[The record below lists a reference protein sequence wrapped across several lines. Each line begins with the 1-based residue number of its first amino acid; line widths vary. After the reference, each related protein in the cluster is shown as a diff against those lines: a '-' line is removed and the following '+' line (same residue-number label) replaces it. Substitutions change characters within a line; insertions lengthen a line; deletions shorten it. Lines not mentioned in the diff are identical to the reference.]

1 MDERDRAQF
10 WKITAIGILLV
21 VATAVITGLV
31 VANRTAPD
39 TSVAAQAPSASPR
52 AATQTPTLPAAT
64 SQTPAVP
71 PAATETPKR
80 SGVPPQEIV
89 SACNRQAAAQAGY
102 PPCGH
107 GQGLGRRQGRW
118 RRRAR
123 RRGGRR
129 GRRCD
134 RRRRQGRGQGCPDR
148 RPGRRWRRDSLWHLG
163 QQEERRAL
171 PRGVRLV
178 HARAR
183 VYGVAHA
190 NLHDAQAA
198 GRTAAGR
205 IIRIGLPDD
214 DRSQHGPLTST
225 TRPSP
230 PR

>member
-89 SACNRQAAAQAGY
+89 SACNRQAAAQAGSA
-102 PPCGH
+102 PRAGTDKAWDV
-107 GQGLGRRQGRW
+107 GKDAGVGALGG
-118 RRRAR
+118 AAV
-123 RRGGRR
+123 G
-129 GRRCD
+129 
-134 RRRRQGRGQGCPDR
+134 
-148 RPGRRWRRDSLWHLG
+148 
-163 QQEERRAL
+163 A
-171 PRGVRLV
+171 
-178 HARAR
+178 
-183 VYGVAHA
+183 
-190 NLHDAQAA
+190 AA
-198 GRTAAGR
+198 GGVTGALVGMGIPEYEAKRYESKLKEGNILISVHSENSDETKRAKDIFNSAGA
-205 IIRIGLPDD
+205 
-214 DRSQHGPLTST
+214 SSVTTSGEAKVKA
-225 TRPSP
+225 
-230 PR
+230 